1 MPTRSSRTS
10 RIDRQR
16 AMSDQPNAVE
26 GLSGDIALRRL
37 LIALFTI
44 SSLGMG
50 CWLWMQHN
58 RAFLPLPDSKSG
70 RALPRQYQGI
80 THDIWL
86 ILLLLA
92 VGYLINRIYIS
103 GQREAYKSDHTS
115 PHPVKSCLRF
125 IRNNPITTILL
136 IAYIIAMISGTTYLY
151 KDMVGWYPDL
161 VKGYFLDN
169 FSVRNSFISE
179 TMRRT
184 DYRFFPLAHQDLHI
198 LSWFSI
204 HIKTWMLFS
213 GAELIGIILLS
224 VKFLN
229 NLEERPWARASTML
243 LITLLILIHP
253 STGTAFF
260 HVIYC
265 ERLLCLIF
273 ILYINA
279 YLTYTKTRSNSSF
292 YATLL
297 WSLIGI
303 YIKDIAILLFII
315 PPASIW
321 ARDIIRIRLKYKHQE
336 TFLAPYEQN
345 KKLEHWLC
353 SLSLL
358 FITSYIVLAL
368 IPSSYASDGAYNKDI
383 AYNIFFDLRFYIFAL
398 IATGRAIGIAKKKTQ
413 FHLLDAINLSGFA
426 YAFALAATYEFDSNS
441 YLALPFQLIATINIA
456 WVWILLAEK
465 YRDQSVRESKK
476 IIGAGLAA
484 VVVISADHGTS
495 RYTFTSNTLEQKFE
509 QSYIQLT
516 YEKLDKTSR
525 KIRESG
531 DDVNIIINKK
541 SRLSAKRHLSKIP
554 YNSLIEYIPNENQ
567 FIIKDGAHKGS
578 IYIPKVGDLIA
589 NLDKNISLIEP
600 ILKNLETDLIYQHNP
615 SERTGIIRRVT
626 AIRN

>member
-1 MPTRSSRTS
+1 
-10 RIDRQR
+10 
-16 AMSDQPNAVE
+16 MSDQPNAVE

-70 RALPRQYQGI
+70 RALLRQYQEL

-92 VGYLINRIYIS
+92 VGYLINRIYVS
-103 GQREAYKSDHTS
+103 RQREAYKSDRTF

-125 IRNNPITTILL
+125 FRNNPITTVLL
-136 IAYIIAMISGTTYLY
+136 IAYIMAMISGTTYLY
-151 KDMVGWYPDL
+151 KDMFGWYPDL

-169 FSVRNSFISE
+169 FSVRDSFISE

-229 NLEERPWARASTML
+229 NLEERSSAKASTIL
-243 LITLLILIHP
+243 LMTSLLLIHP

-273 ILYINA
+273 VLYINA
-279 YLTYTKTRSNSSF
+279 YLIHIKTGSDSSF
-292 YATLL
+292 YTTLL
-297 WSLIGI
+297 WALIGI

-321 ARDIIRIRLKYKHQE
+321 AREIFRIQPKDEQREPIR
-336 TFLAPYEQN
+336 APIERN
-345 KKLEHWLC
+345 KKLEYWLC

-368 IPSSYASDGAYNKDI
+368 IPSSYASEGAYNENA
-383 AYNIFFDLRFYIFAL
+383 AYNIFLDLRFYIFAL
-398 IATGRAIGIAKKKTQ
+398 IAIYRAIGITNKKTQ

-426 YAFALAATYEFDSNS
+426 YAFALAATYEFDASS
-441 YLALPFQLIATINIA
+441 YLALPFQLIAAINIA
-456 WVWILLAEK
+456 WAWTLLIER
-465 YRDQSVRESKK
+465 YRDQSAREREK
-476 IIGAGLAA
+476 IIGAILTSIA
-484 VVVISADHGTS
+484 VILADH
-495 RYTFTSNTLEQKFE
+495 RIARDTFINNTIEQKFE

-525 KIRESG
+525 EIRESG
-531 DDVNIIINKK
+531 DDVNIIVNKK
-541 SRLSAKRHLSKIP
+541 SRFSVKRHLNRIP
-554 YNSLIEYIPNENQ
+554 YSSLIEYMPNENQ

>member
-1 MPTRSSRTS
+1 
-10 RIDRQR
+10 
-16 AMSDQPNAVE
+16 MSDQSNAVE
-26 GLSGDIALRRL
+26 GLGGDTALKRL
-37 LIALFTI
+37 LIAFGSI
-44 SSLGMG
+44 STLGLG
-50 CWLWMQHN
+50 CWVWLQYN
-58 RAFLPLPDSKSG
+58 RPLLPLPESKSG
-70 RALPRQYQGI
+70 RALLRQYQGL

-92 VGYLINRIYIS
+92 VGYLINRIYVS
-103 GQREAYKSDHTS
+103 RQREAYKSDHAS
-115 PHPVKSCLRF
+115 PCPANSCLRF
-125 IRNNPITTILL
+125 IRNNPITTVLL
-136 IAYIIAMISGTTYLY
+136 IAYIVAMISGTTYLY

-161 VKGYFLDN
+161 VEGYFLDN
-169 FSVRNSFISE
+169 FTVRDSFISE

-204 HIKTWMLFS
+204 HIKTWMIFS
-213 GAELIGIILLS
+213 GAELISIILLS

-229 NLEERPWARASTML
+229 NLEKQPWARTSTVL
-243 LITLLILIHP
+243 LITSLLLFHP

-279 YLTYTKTRSNSSF
+279 YLIHIKTQSISSF
-292 YATLL
+292 YTTLL
-297 WSLIGI
+297 WALIGI

-321 ARDIIRIRLKYKHQE
+321 ARDIIKIRPKYEQQE
-336 TFLAPYEQN
+336 TIFAPFERN
-345 KKLEHWLC
+345 KKLEYWLC

-358 FITSYIVLAL
+358 FITSYIILAL
-368 IPSSYASDGAYNKDI
+368 LPSSYASEGAYNED
-383 AYNIFFDLRFYIFAL
+383 AAHNIFFDLRFYIFAL
-398 IATGRAIGIAKKKTQ
+398 IATGRAIGIAQKKTQ
-413 FHLLDAINLSGFA
+413 FHLLDAINLSGLA
-426 YAFALAATYEFDSNS
+426 YAFALAATYELNTSS

-456 WVWILLAEK
+456 WAWILLVEK
-465 YRDQSVRESKK
+465 YRDRSVGERKK

-484 VVVISADHGTS
+484 IAIISADHGTA
-495 RYTFTSNTLEQKFE
+495 RNTFINNTVEQKFE

-516 YEKLDKTSR
+516 YEELDKTSR

-531 DDVNIIINKK
+531 DDVNIIISKN
-541 SRLSAKRHLSKIP
+541 SRLSANRHLNKIP
-554 YNSLIEYIPNENQ
+554 YNSLIEYIPSEKQ

-578 IYIPKVGDLIA
+578 IYIPKVGDLVA

-615 SERTGIIRRVT
+615 SERTGVIRRIT
-626 AIRN
+626 AIRQ

>member
-1 MPTRSSRTS
+1 MPTRRTRTS
-10 RIDRQR
+10 HIDRQR

-70 RALPRQYQGI
+70 RALLRQYQEL

-92 VGYLINRIYIS
+92 VGYLINRIYVS
-103 GQREAYKSDHTS
+103 RQREAYKSDRTF

-125 IRNNPITTILL
+125 FRNNPITTVLL
-136 IAYIIAMISGTTYLY
+136 IAYIVAMISGTTYLY
-151 KDMVGWYPDL
+151 KDMFGWYPDL
-161 VKGYFLDN
+161 VKGYFRDN
-169 FSVRNSFISE
+169 FSVRDSFISE

-229 NLEERPWARASTML
+229 NLEERSWAKASTIL
-243 LITLLILIHP
+243 LITSLLLIHP

-265 ERLLCLIF
+265 ERLLCLAF
-273 ILYINA
+273 MLYINA
-279 YLTYTKTRSNSSF
+279 YLLHLKTRSHSTF

-297 WSLIGI
+297 WALIGI

-321 ARDIIRIRLKYKHQE
+321 TANLSNTWRKSKSTSH
-336 TFLAPYEQN
+336 FLSSFNRGQQLEQ
-345 KKLEHWLC
+345 WLC
-353 SLSLL
+353 SHSIV
-358 FITSYIVLAL
+358 FITSYIILAL
-368 IPSSYASDGAYNKDI
+368 IPSSYASEVAYNDNT
-383 AYNIFFDLRFYIFAL
+383 AYNI
-398 IATGRAIGIAKKKTQ
+398 TT
-413 FHLLDAINLSGFA
+413 
-426 YAFALAATYEFDSNS
+426 
-441 YLALPFQLIATINIA
+441 
-456 WVWILLAEK
+456 
-465 YRDQSVRESKK
+465 
-476 IIGAGLAA
+476 
-484 VVVISADHGTS
+484 
-495 RYTFTSNTLEQKFE
+495 
-509 QSYIQLT
+509 
-516 YEKLDKTSR
+516 
-525 KIRESG
+525 
-531 DDVNIIINKK
+531 
-541 SRLSAKRHLSKIP
+541 
-554 YNSLIEYIPNENQ
+554 
-567 FIIKDGAHKGS
+567 
-578 IYIPKVGDLIA
+578 
-589 NLDKNISLIEP
+589 
-600 ILKNLETDLIYQHNP
+600 
-615 SERTGIIRRVT
+615 
-626 AIRN
+626 

>member
-1 MPTRSSRTS
+1 
-10 RIDRQR
+10 
-16 AMSDQPNAVE
+16 MSDQPNAVE

-70 RALPRQYQGI
+70 RALLRQYQEL

-92 VGYLINRIYIS
+92 VGYLINRIYVS
-103 GQREAYKSDHTS
+103 RQQEAYKSDLTF

-125 IRNNPITTILL
+125 FRNNPITTVLL
-136 IAYIIAMISGTTYLY
+136 IAYIVAMISGTTYLY
-151 KDMVGWYPDL
+151 KDMFGWYPDL

-169 FSVRNSFISE
+169 FSVRDSFISE

-229 NLEERPWARASTML
+229 NLEERSWAKASTIL
-243 LITLLILIHP
+243 LITSLLLIHP

-273 ILYINA
+273 VLYINA
-279 YLTYTKTRSNSSF
+279 YLIHIKTGSASSF
-292 YATLL
+292 YTTLL
-297 WSLIGI
+297 WALIGI

-321 ARDIIRIRLKYKHQE
+321 AREIFRIQLRGEQLE
-336 TFLAPYEQN
+336 PILAPLERN

-358 FITSYIVLAL
+358 FITSYIILAL
-368 IPSSYASDGAYNKDI
+368 IPSSYASEGAYNENA
-383 AYNIFFDLRFYIFAL
+383 AYNIFLDLRFYIFAL
-398 IATGRAIGIAKKKTQ
+398 IAIYRAIRIANKKVQ

-426 YAFALAATYEFDSNS
+426 YAFALAVTYEFDASS
-441 YLALPFQLIATINIA
+441 YLALPFQLIAAINIA
-456 WVWILLAEK
+456 WAWTLLIEI
-465 YRDQSVRESKK
+465 YRDQSFRERKK
-476 IIGAGLAA
+476 IIGAILASA
-484 VVVISADHGTS
+484 IIIFADHQTA
-495 RYTFTSNTLEQKFE
+495 RDTFINNTIEQKLE

-525 KIRESG
+525 EIRESG
-531 DDVNIIINKK
+531 DDVNIIVNKK
-541 SRLSAKRHLSKIP
+541 SRFSVKRHLNRIP
-554 YNSLIEYIPNENQ
+554 YSSLIEYMPNENQ